1 MNQIKQKKTLF
12 VWPEGVFSGYSF
24 EEIFFLKENF
34 SSNFNNNHHI
44 LFGINRY
51 NLEKKAY
58 FNSLVIVNNQL
69 DIIAEYKKQKLVP
82 FGEFLPFENL
92 LKKIGFKKV
101 TEGHVSFLK
110 AINKII

>member
-1 MNQIKQKKTLF
+1 MNQIKQKKHFLF
-12 VWPEGVFSGYSF
+12 GPKVFLAVIALKKY
-24 EEIFFLKENF
+24 FLKENF

-92 LKKIGFKKV
+92 LKKIGFKKSN
-101 TEGHVSFLK
+101 GGSRFFFK
-110 AINKII
+110 RR